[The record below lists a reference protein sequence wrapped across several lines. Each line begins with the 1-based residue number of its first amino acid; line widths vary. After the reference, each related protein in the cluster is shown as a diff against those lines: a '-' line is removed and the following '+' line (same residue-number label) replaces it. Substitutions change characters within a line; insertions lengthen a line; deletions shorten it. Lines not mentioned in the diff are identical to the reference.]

1 MLEAHVVAALVN
13 STWQSAMVALVAF
26 VALGAFKRSSA
37 AARCAVWY
45 GVLAVVA
52 VLPVVDLTAS
62 LSAHNVSMP
71 RTALGQIIR
80 PVVARAAIQSSNPSA
95 VVAPS
100 PSGPPIAERVA
111 VAIGSVA
118 PWIERAW
125 LAIAL
130 VLATHLL
137 YEMLRLV
144 LAKRRVVPLDRVVAV
159 PPGTRT
165 FRVAASDD
173 VETPCVLGLFDPIV
187 VLPRALARTL
197 SDEDLARVVLHEA
210 AHVERRDDWIHLL
223 ERALHVAFFF
233 NPIVYAIGRRLEVE
247 REIACDDLAVARCGN
262 RLAYASCLSSLAVV
276 LSSARP
282 APAPALF
289 SGRRQLI
296 VRVERLL
303 DAGHDGS
310 TRTGPRV
317 VVALAAIAAVAF
329 VVAHFG
335 IPVRAQ
341 LAKIADAP
349 RAAIWVPAKPKVR
362 APIPKPRYAP
372 VWHPAPAPVAPA
384 RVAPARVVPA
394 RVVPALAAPR
404 ARVRSA
410 LPHIARQRS
419 IGELILMRKHDVSA
433 KFVADVDTVL
443 DANVSTVAIVALR
456 DHDVTPV
463 YLARLRGAGVISKC
477 GFDFV
482 RLHDHG
488 VTPRV
493 VAMLQRRL
501 GGIKAKLT
509 IPQLVRLADA
519 GT

>member
-1 MLEAHVVAALVN
+1 MLEAHVAAALVN

-26 VALGAFKRSSA
+26 VALRTFKRTSA

-45 GVLAVVA
+45 GVLAIVA
-52 VLPVVDLTAS
+52 LLPVVDVATS
-62 LSAHNVSMP
+62 LSAHAVAAP
-71 RTALGQIIR
+71 QALANGAVR
-80 PVVARAAIQSSNPSA
+80 PSGARAPMRSA
-95 VVAPS
+95 DPGVFLVVS
-100 PSGPPIAERVA
+100 EPPVAERIA

-125 LAIAL
+125 LAVAL
-130 VLATHLL
+130 ALGLQLL
-137 YEMLRLV
+137 YEMVRLV
-144 LAKRRVVPLDRVVAV
+144 AAKRRVVPLGRVVAV

-165 FRVAASDD
+165 FRVGASED

-187 VLPRALARTL
+187 VLPRALAHAL
-197 SDEDLARVVLHEA
+197 SEEDLARVVLHEA
-210 AHVERRDDWIHLL
+210 AHVERRDDWIHLI

-276 LSSARP
+276 LSTARR
-282 APAPALF
+282 APTPALF

-310 TRTGPRV
+310 TRTGPRAA
-317 VVALAAIAAVAF
+317 VALAAIVAVAF

-341 LAKIADAP
+341 LARVAMP
-349 RAAIWVPAKPKVR
+349 RTPAL
-362 APIPKPRYAP
+362 
-372 VWHPAPAPVAPA
+372 PAPVAP
-384 RVAPARVVPA
+384 RIRESFPLPPTVRTQRLPVRHL
-394 RVVPALAAPR
+394 RPR
-404 ARVRSA
+404 APLAPVPSLA
-410 LPHIARQRS
+410 RS
-419 IGELILMRKHDVSA
+419 IGDVILLRKHDVSA
-433 KFVADVDTVL
+433 KFVADVDSAL
-443 DANVSTVAIVALR
+443 EAKASTVALVALR
-456 DHDVTPV
+456 DHDVTPA
-463 YLARLRGAGVISKC
+463 YLAQLKIAGVTSKC

-488 VTPRV
+488 VTPLV
-493 VAMLQRRL
+493 VAKLQRRL
-501 GGIKAKLT
+501 GTMKLSVDR
-509 IPQLVRLADA
+509 LVRMADA

>member
-1 MLEAHVVAALVN
+1 V
-13 STWQSAMVALVAF
+13 
-26 VALGAFKRSSA
+26 
-37 AARCAVWY
+37 
-45 GVLAVVA
+45 
-52 VLPVVDLTAS
+52 
-62 LSAHNVSMP
+62 
-71 RTALGQIIR
+71 
-80 PVVARAAIQSSNPSA
+80 
-95 VVAPS
+95 
-100 PSGPPIAERVA
+100 
-111 VAIGSVA
+111 
-118 PWIERAW
+118 
-125 LAIAL
+125 
-130 VLATHLL
+130 
-137 YEMLRLV
+137 
-144 LAKRRVVPLDRVVAV
+144 V

-233 NPIVYAIGRRLEVE
+233 NPIVHAIGRRLEVE

-276 LSSARP
+276 LSGARP
-282 APAPALF
+282 APVPALF

-310 TRTGPRV
+310 TRTGPRAL
-317 VVALAAIAAVAF
+317 VALAAVVAVAF

-335 IPVRAQ
+335 MPVRAQ
-341 LAKIADAP
+341 FAKVADMP
-349 RAAIWVPAKPKVR
+349 KAAVWTPAAPKVR
-362 APIPKPRYAP
+362 TPIAKPRFAP
-372 VWHPAPAPVAPA
+372 PVRHAAAAPAARARVATPA
-384 RVAPARVVPA
+384 RVAPPA
-394 RVVPALAAPR
+394 RAALRLPR
-404 ARVRSA
+404 RRSV
-410 LPHIARQRS
+410 S
-419 IGELILMRKHDVSA
+419 ELILMRKHDVSA

-443 DANVSTVAIVALR
+443 EANESTVAIVALR
-456 DHDVTPV
+456 DHDVTPA
-463 YLARLRGAGVISKC
+463 YLARLKGAGVISKC

-501 GGIKAKLT
+501 GGLRNKMT
-509 IPQLVRLADA
+509 IEQLVRMADA